1 MYYIVQVE
9 SKFHSN
15 SIMSVFGHLSKYYLT
30 ICGKQSAP
38 KFTITV
44 CFYDLSQINT
54 KMF

>member
-1 MYYIVQVE
+1 MYYIVEVE
-9 SKFHSN
+9 RKFQSN
-15 SIMSVFGHLSKYYLT
+15 STMSVFDHLSKYYIT

-38 KFTITV
+38 QFTITV